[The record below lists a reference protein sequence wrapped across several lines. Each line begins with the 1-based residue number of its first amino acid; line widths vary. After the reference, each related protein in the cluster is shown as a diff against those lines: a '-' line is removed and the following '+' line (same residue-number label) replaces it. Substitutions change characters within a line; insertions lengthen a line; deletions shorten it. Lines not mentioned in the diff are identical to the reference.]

1 MVATL
6 FLVWIALVIIGVPIV
21 VALGLS
27 SVIALV
33 TQGDI
38 PIALISQRMF
48 TAMDSF
54 PLLALPLFLLAGK
67 LMETGGISIRLVN
80 FASTLVGHIRAGF
93 AMISVVT
100 SMFFAGIS
108 GSAVADTAA
117 IGSIL
122 IPSMV
127 KEGYDRDY
135 AASVQA
141 TAGSIGVIIPPSVP
155 MVVYSLVGGVSVSKM
170 FLGGFIPGLLSGLS
184 LMVVSYIIGKKKG
197 YEGGKRATLKQQ
209 WVSFKD
215 ALLALMMPVII
226 LGGVMFGIFTPTEAA
241 VIAVAYAFLI
251 GVFVYKDLKIMDI
264 PHILLD
270 SVRDSAV
277 IMVIIGTA
285 SLFGWLL
292 TSEGFPQMLGE
303 MLFSISKNPTIILL
317 IINVMLL
324 IVGTFMET
332 NAAIIMLAP
341 IFLPIIQEAGID
353 PVFFGIVMVVN
364 LAIGMCTPPVGVC
377 LFVTSKIAQ
386 RSIKDVTKT
395 VLPFLLAMIIVLILI
410 TVFPQ
415 LVMYFPNAFMK

>member
-197 YEGGKRATLKQQ
+197 YEGGQRATLKQQ
-209 WVSFKD
+209 WVSFKE